1 MRTAKKKSLSAEQLF
16 AADEPK
22 YSSEREIAKR
32 RQRFL
37 EIKYFRRNLSLP
49 CGVIIACDRAASNL
63 YLVSRVTGPRAA
75 SSVHVSGAVSHLLF
89 HLFLFLSG
97 RPRRPRSHYFGLRQL
112 SGVKAPR
119 SGSMLQSCGIFSF
132 SFQGSSGRL
141 RLSERPRLFEACGP
155 VWW

>member
-1 MRTAKKKSLSAEQLF
+1 LRTAKKKSLSAEQLF

-63 YLVSRVTGPRAA
+63 YLVSRVTGPCGA

-89 HLFLFLSG
+89 HLFLFTFRQAASPAIPLF
-97 RPRRPRSHYFGLRQL
+97 RLVPIVRR
-112 SGVKAPR
+112 
-119 SGSMLQSCGIFSF
+119 
-132 SFQGSSGRL
+132 
-141 RLSERPRLFEACGP
+141 
-155 VWW
+155 